1 MPSDFPAPTLKPC
14 PFCGVTPVAD
24 GGDGL
29 HWITC
34 RNPDCFGP
42 TTPLYGNAEDT
53 AAAWNRRADRKARA
67 LSEGRRWRI
76 ATRSSYNGSW
86 QFWPAEQWH
95 GEAGR
100 SYAEERFSLM
110 PPSTGRLTM
119 RANVYSDPF
128 SGARV
133 WYCTE
138 EGSKEDGHDEEAVT
152 LAANTFAIGTLLQ
165 IWEPDND

>member
-1 MPSDFPAPTLKPC
+1 MSSTDPSETVPADVRALAEK
-14 PFCGVTPVAD
+14 FEDNHIHVHGVAS
-24 GGDGL
+24 L
-29 HWITC
+29 
-34 RNPDCFGP
+34 RN
-42 TTPLYGNAEDT
+42 TIEQAIL
-53 AAAWNRRADRKARA
+53 ADRKARA